1 MMVNTEDIA
10 FVLLPASSSV
20 PPKELVWKQEA
31 SLNISGNGDP
41 FWYLLEP
48 YFQLQDGKSV
58 DMALIEKEA
67 IAAKESGCSTH
78 ACLHVSLATLQR
90 SAEEGTLEKIRIGE
104 DDDSDTSIYMY
115 YDDSAQYKRRPIN
128 HRAIRHAQKKERE
141 EGSYIYGDVFLAQLQ
156 KDDQPVS
163 LDVEAIQ
170 QHRAPWR
177 KSKRAANK

>member
-1 MMVNTEDIA
+1 MMVNTDDIA

-31 SLNISGNGDP
+31 SRNISGNGDP
-41 FWYLLEP
+41 FWHLLVP
-48 YFQLQDGKSV
+48 CFQLQEGESV

-67 IAAKESGCSTH
+67 IAARESGCSTH
-78 ACLHVSLATLQR
+78 ACPHVSPATLQR
-90 SAEEGTLEKIRIGE
+90 SAEEGTLEKIKIGE

-115 YDDSAQYKRRPIN
+115 YDDSAQYKQRPIN
-128 HRAIRHAQKKERE
+128 HRAIRHVQKREGE
-141 EGSYIYGDVFLAQLQ
+141 EGSYIYGDVLLARLR

-170 QHRAPWR
+170 
-177 KSKRAANK
+177 KL